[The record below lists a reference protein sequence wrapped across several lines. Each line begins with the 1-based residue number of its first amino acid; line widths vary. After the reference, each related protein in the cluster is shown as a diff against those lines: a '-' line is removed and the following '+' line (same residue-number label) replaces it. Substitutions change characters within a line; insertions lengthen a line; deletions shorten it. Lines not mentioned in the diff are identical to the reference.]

1 MKKTTILRKTM
12 RSREKIPAALNYI
25 YETVV
30 HEPSNLQWV
39 KERILATDWPIHIAP
54 EEGRLLQ
61 LLIRLGG
68 FKKIL
73 EIGTHAGYSTMWMA
87 MALPEDGHIFTIE
100 RDQNRIRMAR
110 ETFLHFENHNHQI
123 TLLEGKALDVL
134 HILENKAP
142 FDLIFIDA
150 DKLNYMNYLTWAE
163 QHIRKGGLIIGDN
176 TFLSGSVYGEPTTE
190 RISPSALK
198 AVHAFNQRLG
208 DQTIYSSV
216 MLPSKEG
223 WTMGIKK

>member
-1 MKKTTILRKTM
+1 M
-12 RSREKIPAALNYI
+12 RSTEKTPAALSYI
-25 YETVV
+25 YDTVI
-30 HEPSNLQWV
+30 HEPAEMQWV

-61 LLIRLGG
+61 LLIRIGG
-68 FKKIL
+68 FKRVL

-87 MALPEDGHIFTIE
+87 MALPTNGHIFTIE

-110 ETFLHFENHNHQI
+110 ETFLHFENHCHKI

-134 HILENKAP
+134 QTLENQDP
-142 FDLIFIDA
+142 FDLVFIDA

-163 QHIRKGGLIIGDN
+163 QHVRKGGLIIGDN
-176 TFLSGSVYGEPTTE
+176 TFLSGAVYGEPTTE

-198 AVHAFNQRLG
+198 AVHEFNQRLG

-216 MLPSKEG
+216 MLPTKEG
-223 WTMGIKK
+223 WTMGIKE

>member
-1 MKKTTILRKTM
+1 M

-134 HILENKAP
+134 HTLENKAP

-176 TFLSGSVYGEPTTE
+176 TFLSGAVYGEPTTE

-223 WTMGIKK
+223 WTMGIKKID

>member
-1 MKKTTILRKTM
+1 M
-12 RSREKIPAALNYI
+12 RSIEKTPAALSYI
-25 YETVV
+25 YETVI
-30 HEPSNLQWV
+30 HEPEELKWV

-61 LLIRLGG
+61 LLICLGG
-68 FKKIL
+68 FKRVL

-87 MALPEDGHIFTIE
+87 MELPTDGKIFTIE

-110 ETFLHFENHNHQI
+110 ETFLHFENYNNKI

-134 HILENKAP
+134 QTLENEAP
-142 FDLIFIDA
+142 FDMIFIDA

-163 QHIRKGGLIIGDN
+163 QRVSKGGLIIGDN
-176 TFLSGSVYGEPTTE
+176 TFLSGAVYGEPTTE

-198 AVHAFNQRLG
+198 AVHEFNQRLG

-216 MLPSKEG
+216 MLPTKEG

>member
-1 MKKTTILRKTM
+1 M
-12 RSREKIPAALNYI
+12 RSIEKTSAALSYI

-30 HEPSNLQWV
+30 HEPTNLQWV

-61 LLIRLGG
+61 LLIRLGRL
-68 FKKIL
+68 KRIL

-110 ETFLHFENHNHQI
+110 ETFLHFENYSHQI
-123 TLLEGKALDVL
+123 TLLEGKAIDVL
-134 HILENKAP
+134 QTLKNEP
-142 FDLIFIDA
+142 LFDLIFIDA

-176 TFLSGSVYGEPTTE
+176 TFLSGAVYGEPTTQ
-190 RISPSALK
+190 RISPSALN
-198 AVHAFNQRLG
+198 AVHEFNQRLG
-208 DQTIYSSV
+208 DQTVFSSV

-223 WTMGIKK
+223 WTMGMKK